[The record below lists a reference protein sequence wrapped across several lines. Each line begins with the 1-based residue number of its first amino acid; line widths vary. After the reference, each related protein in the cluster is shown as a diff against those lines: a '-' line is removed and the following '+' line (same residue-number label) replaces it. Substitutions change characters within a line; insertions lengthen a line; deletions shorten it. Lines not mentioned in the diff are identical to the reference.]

1 MSKPR
6 IRIVAWRNNDQPL
19 EVLAQMVAELAA
31 MRSEQAAVFCLPGG
45 ITAGSVRA
53 PDAPVRESGSS
64 DQFLAVTATAP
75 TGVPRSHGG
84 GRQPPHLSGG
94 QRPARHLD
102 WPHFRQRSAHCQPA
116 VSLSS
121 YPRLLRHCR
130 FSRRLPWTSRTA
142 TV

>member
-6 IRIVAWRNNDQPL
+6 IRIVAWWNHDQPL

-45 ITAGSVRA
+45 MTAGSVRA

-75 TGVPRSHGG
+75 TGADPMGERSPRKHVIWTGLIFA
-84 GRQPPHLSGG
+84 RG
-94 QRPARHLD
+94 QH
-102 WPHFRQRSAHCQPA
+102 
-116 VSLSS
+116 
-121 YPRLLRHCR
+121 
-130 FSRRLPWTSRTA
+130 
-142 TV
+142 TVNQL

>member
-6 IRIVAWRNNDQPL
+6 IRIVAWRNHDQPL

-45 ITAGSVRA
+45 MTAGSVRA

-84 GRQPPHLSGG
+84 KIPTQ
-94 QRPARHLD
+94 ARHLD

-121 YPRLLRHCR
+121 YPRLLRHRR

-142 TV
+142 TI